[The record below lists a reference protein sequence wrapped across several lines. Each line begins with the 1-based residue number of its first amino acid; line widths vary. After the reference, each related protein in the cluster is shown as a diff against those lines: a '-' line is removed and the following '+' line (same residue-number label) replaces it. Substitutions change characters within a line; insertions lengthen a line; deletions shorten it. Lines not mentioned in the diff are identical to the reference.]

1 MGTLLGFV
9 VGYVMGA
16 RAGPEGLAA
25 LKESARGLAATPEV
39 KGIISGGLSMLGNA
53 LRAQGKELTVGSG
66 TAGALRPVA

>member
-16 RAGPEGLAA
+16 RAGPESLRAIA
-25 LKESARGLAATPEV
+25 DSARGLAATPEV
-39 KGIISGGLSMLGNA
+39 KGIISGGLGMLSNA
-53 LRAQGKELTVGSG
+53 LREHAKELTVGSG